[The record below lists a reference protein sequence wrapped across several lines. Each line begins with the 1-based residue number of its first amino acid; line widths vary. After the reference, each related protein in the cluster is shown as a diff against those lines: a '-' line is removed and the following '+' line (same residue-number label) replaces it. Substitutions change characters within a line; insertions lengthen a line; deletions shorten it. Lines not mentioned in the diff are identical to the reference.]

1 MAEKPKS
8 PAMDFIVQQLQKDP
22 EVAYRDI
29 AAGAEK
35 KGLEVFPIMY
45 GRAKAMLG
53 LVPTAPRG
61 QGKKKRAAK
70 AAKRAGRAAAAKPA
84 NGRRGGRAARD
95 RAADGPG
102 NALDEIIGTMREEQ
116 RERERYRKALEQI
129 RAVLENL

>member
-1 MAEKPKS
+1 MAAKKTS

-22 EVAYRDI
+22 DVAYRDI
-29 AAGAEK
+29 AAGADK

-70 AAKRAGRAAAAKPA
+70 AAKKAGGGRAAAGVRAT
-84 NGRRGGRAARD
+84 GRRGRGPVAAAGTD
-95 RAADGPG
+95 T
-102 NALDEIIGTMREEQ
+102 LDEIIGTMREEQ